1 MAAAYALAIFSG
13 IVILISRLSHS
24 AECSKRYFYKW
35 GRRGKQ
41 HLQSESAILSIRLL
55 SVKMQIRTARRLS
68 SARRRYNLPRVAC
81 LVSGANRCSVSSVR
95 AAVCPGTCLLWF
107 WHGLR
112 CYLCR
117 VAVPGALGA
126 VVSASGVYG
135 ASRGVGRST
144 PRVEKIQKRRSL
156 PTNPLF
162 SAQNVIPPIV
172 NLKNSAQKQKD
183 PYKGSVFCAILALQ
197 ALKRRNLQWLK
208 VK

>member
-1 MAAAYALAIFSG
+1 MAAACALAIFSG

-55 SVKMQIRTARRLS
+55 SVKMQIRTRSTLS
-68 SARRRYNLPRVAC
+68 SARRRYDLPRVAC

-117 VAVPGALGA
+117 VAAPGALGL
-126 VVSASGVYG
+126 GFHLWG
-135 ASRGVGRST
+135 IRGEPVAGWSM
-144 PRVEKIQKRRSL
+144 PRVEKNQKRRFLCLSI
-156 PTNPLF
+156 PLF
-162 SAQNVIPPIV
+162 SAQNTHTPIL

-197 ALKRRNLQWLK
+197 ALKGRNLQWLK